1 MSFLLIN
8 VIILGGMGVFIYFFV
23 ESKKIKLFEMIT
35 AALYFPFFIYF
46 VMKEKNLLEHDVVP
60 AAILI
65 VVLLEIVAIINIRIK
80 LQELR
85 NSKS

>member
-1 MSFLLIN
+1 
-8 VIILGGMGVFIYFFV
+8 
-23 ESKKIKLFEMIT
+23 MIT

-65 VVLLEIVAIINIRIK
+65 VVLLEIVEIINIRIK